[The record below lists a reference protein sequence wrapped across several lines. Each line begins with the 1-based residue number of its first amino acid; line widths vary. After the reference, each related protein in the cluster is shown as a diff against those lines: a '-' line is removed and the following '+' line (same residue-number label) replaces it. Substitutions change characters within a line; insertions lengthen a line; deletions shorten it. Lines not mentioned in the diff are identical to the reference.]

1 MPSAEKGERYLLLK
15 CQQLCQRSRNEIS
28 QGCRHLQ
35 KLSLLSYFLDMT
47 EALLPEF
54 LASVL
59 SLGGTE
65 LTVPH
70 KVLYFALVARIV
82 LIGSG

>member
-1 MPSAEKGERYLLLK
+1 MQE
-15 CQQLCQRSRNEIS
+15 
-28 QGCRHLQ
+28 
-35 KLSLLSYFLDMT
+35 LSLLSYFLDMT